1 MSILVVCYVN
11 LAISLV
17 VSHFSNRRE
26 PPETMDKFKA
36 SACVEWTVN
45 VATRP
50 LRLMGGYYGGHFT
63 HIALNYETLIP
74 VVWAEIC
81 WQEHRDA
88 NELNCFLDCQSGL
101 THNRRQL
108 SLVIKRWAGKQVN
121 FRCSFRPSPL
131 SSRRSTG
138 WTRRFYEFSFN
149 KLCNWCESFA
159 GWNVRRRQQV
169 AGAHKR
175 WGLLFK
181 CRGRFTIWAKPN
193 QQVATVFWASS
204 WPARCVTA
212 RNINSSCCAGYPR
225 LACINNRASKR

>member
-131 SSRRSTG
+131 SSRLHHSATWRT
-138 WTRRFYEFSFN
+138 SFGIN
-149 KLCNWCESFA
+149 A
-159 GWNVRRRQQV
+159 T
-169 AGAHKR
+169 
-175 WGLLFK
+175 
-181 CRGRFTIWAKPN
+181 GRFDWMDEKILRVFL
-193 QQVATVFWASS
+193 QQTLQLMRIFCRLKRKTTTTSGRSS
-204 WPARCVTA
+204 
-212 RNINSSCCAGYPR
+212 
-225 LACINNRASKR
+225 